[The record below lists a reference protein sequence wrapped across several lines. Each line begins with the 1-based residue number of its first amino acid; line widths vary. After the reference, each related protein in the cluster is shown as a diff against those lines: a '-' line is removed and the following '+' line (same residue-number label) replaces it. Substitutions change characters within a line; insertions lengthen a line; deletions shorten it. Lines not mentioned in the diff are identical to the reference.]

1 MSRTRTKPARS
12 FTLVEVIVSVV
23 ITAIIAGATTTIVSN
38 ILRSRDASK
47 SLALAMRRAHSA
59 ADAIAADLPTIA
71 REGELFFARLQIV
84 SAGVGAADRD
94 ELLFIARQV
103 RRVRNLE
110 DSPEGGDFEIA
121 YKLINDRDGTPEL
134 WRRVDPA
141 LDPEQDAGG
150 VASRIASNV
159 RLFRLE
165 ASDGESWYDQ
175 WDSDYD
181 GYPHAIR
188 ITVGATDDEGKRLTV
203 ARRIVAI
210 DRVPLPPPEGDA

>member
-1 MSRTRTKPARS
+1 MSRSRTNRARA

-23 ITAIIAGATTTIVSN
+23 ITAMIAGATTTIVSN
-38 ILRSRDASK
+38 ILRSRDASR
-47 SLALAMRRAHSA
+47 SLELAMRRAHSA

-71 REGELFFARLQIV
+71 RDSNLFFARLQII

-94 ELLFIARQV
+94 ELLFIARQL
-103 RRVRNLE
+103 RRVRGLD

-121 YKLINDRDGTPEL
+121 YKLIDDRNGTPEL

-141 LDPEQDAGG
+141 LDQSQDAGG

-159 RLFRLE
+159 RFFRLE

-188 ITVGATDDEGKRLTV
+188 ITIGATDDDGKRLTV

-210 DRVPLPPPEGDA
+210 DRVPLPPPEEDA

>member
-1 MSRTRTKPARS
+1 MSHSRTNSARS

-38 ILRSRDASK
+38 ILRSRDASS
-47 SLALAMRRAHSA
+47 SLELAMRRAHSA
-59 ADAIAADLPTIA
+59 ADAIASDLPTIA
-71 REGELFFARLQIV
+71 RESELFFSRLQIV

-103 RRVRNLE
+103 RRVRALE

-121 YKLINDRDGTPEL
+121 YKLLDDRNGTPEL

-141 LDPEQDAGG
+141 LDEDQDAGG
-150 VASRIASNV
+150 VVSRIASNV
-159 RLFRLE
+159 RFLRLE
-165 ASDGESWYDQ
+165 ASDGESWYDE